1 VEAKVS
7 SASQEFVHMN
17 CSKIPVI
24 RNAQYS
30 LGSMVVTQRKKMTTF
45 SNSDNKHSK
54 DERKENGERF
64 ED

>member
-1 VEAKVS
+1 VEPKVS

-17 CSKIPVI
+17 CGKIPVI

-45 SNSDNKHSK
+45 SNSYNKDSK
-54 DERKENGERF
+54 DEMKGKWREV
-64 ED
+64 

>member
-1 VEAKVS
+1 MEAKVS

-30 LGSMVVTQRKKMTTF
+30 LGSMVVTQRKKITF
-45 SNSDNKHSK
+45 SNSDNKDSK
-54 DERKENGERF
+54 DEMKRKWREV
-64 ED
+64 

>member
-1 VEAKVS
+1 MEAKVS

-30 LGSMVVTQRKKMTTF
+30 LGSMVVIQRKKITF
-45 SNSDNKHSK
+45 SNSDNKDSK
-54 DERKENGERF
+54 DEMKRKWREV
-64 ED
+64 